1 MKEIRDRAREML
13 KGRCRV
19 CRVCDGRACV
29 GEVPGMGG
37 IGSGAS
43 FHANMAAL
51 ARVQLSLKVLH
62 GVSEPSTAINLLG
75 QSLSLPVL
83 AAPVAG
89 MKLNFGGPLAEEPY
103 ALAVAQGCLA
113 AGTLGMLGDGPSN
126 EVFQAAVKALE
137 VTGGRVIP
145 TIKPWEDLE
154 LLSKLEQSAK
164 LGAPFAVVDV
174 DAAGLINLRILGKPV
189 FPRTPE
195 QWRDLIA
202 RAPLPVVLK
211 GIMTAE
217 EALLAA
223 QAGAAGVVVSN
234 HGGRVLEGSAG
245 TGAVLPAIAA
255 AVKGRIAVLADGGV
269 RSGGDVLKM
278 LALGADAV
286 LIGRPLAVAAIGGLA
301 QGVEKYLGKIQFEL
315 SQNLVLTG
323 CPNPG
328 EAGPHLIHRAV
339 ELPA

>member
-1 MKEIRDRAREML
+1 MQEIRDRAREML

-19 CRVCDGRACV
+19 CRVCDGRACA
-29 GEVPGMGG
+29 GEVPGLGG
-37 IGSGAS
+37 IGCGAS
-43 FHANMAAL
+43 FHANLTAL
-51 ARVQLSLKVLH
+51 ARIQLNLRVLH
-62 GVSEPSTAINLLG
+62 GVSEPATAVNLLG

-89 MKLNFGGPLAEEPY
+89 MKINFGGPLEEEPY

-113 AGTLGMLGDGPSN
+113 AGTLGLLGDGPSR
-126 EVFQAAVKALE
+126 EVFQAALTALE
-137 VTGGRVIP
+137 ATGGRVIP
-145 TIKPWEDLE
+145 TIKPWEDRE
-154 LLSKLEQSAK
+154 LLDKLEGSAR

-211 GIMTAE
+211 GVMTAE
-217 EALLAA
+217 EAVLAA

-245 TGAVLPAIAA
+245 TAAVLPAIAA

-301 QGVEKYLGKIQFEL
+301 PGVEKYLRRIHFEL

-323 CPNPG
+323 CASPR
-328 EAGPHLIHRAV
+328 EAGPRLIHR
-339 ELPA
+339 PAAPPA

>member
-19 CRVCDGRACV
+19 CRVCDGRACA

-43 FHANMAAL
+43 FHANLAAL
-51 ARVQLSLKVLH
+51 ARVRLDLRVLH
-62 GVSEPSTAINLLG
+62 QVSEPSTSVELLG
-75 QSLSLPVL
+75 QSLSMPVL

-89 MKLNFGGPLAEEPY
+89 MKINFGGVMEEEPY

-113 AGTLGMLGDGPSN
+113 AGTLGLLGDGPTGA
-126 EVFQAAVKALE
+126 VFQAAVTALE
-137 VTGGRVIP
+137 ATGGRVIP
-145 TIKPWEDLE
+145 TIKPWEDRE
-154 LLSKLEQSAK
+154 LLAKLERSAL

-195 QWRDLIA
+195 QWRALIA

-211 GIMTAE
+211 GVMTAD
-217 EALLAA
+217 EAVLAA

-245 TGAVLPAIAA
+245 TAEVLPAVAA

-301 QGVEKYLGKIQFEL
+301 DGVSKYLRQIHYEL
-315 SQNLVLTG
+315 SQTMVLTG
-323 CPNPG
+323 CATPR
-328 EAGPHLIHRAV
+328 EASPRLLFTSGL
-339 ELPA
+339 